1 MPNLTFRPVAVTTSN
16 LRERV
21 RRLPGMEELLGALAG
36 LPPAFLVGG
45 AVRDVLRGAHPVDVD
60 LAIEGDARSTARA
73 VGARLDREVQEHGR
87 FGTAVMLGDEPH
99 DVNFAM
105 TRLETYAAP
114 GALPEVEEAPLAEDL
129 ARRDF
134 GVNSM
139 AIGLTGE
146 DLGHLYDPH
155 GGVTDLEARAIRV
168 LHDASFIDDPTRLLR
183 ALQYEARLGFSM
195 EPDTERLALAAI
207 EGGALDT
214 VSGVRVGDQLM
225 LLLGEQRVGRAI
237 ERMHGLGID
246 RALHPELEAE
256 PELVASAALG
266 AVTIGSDR
274 ALAGLAALC
283 SSAPEELDLWL
294 ADLGLHAARRDA
306 VSRAARVAP
315 RLATELRGRA
325 HTPSELAALL
335 RREPPEALALALA
348 LQAPPDDV
356 LRWVGELREVRLE
369 ITGDDLT
376 AAGVPEGP
384 QLGHALEETLARK
397 LDGLV
402 SGRDEEL
409 EQALRL
415 AREGSA

>member
-1 MPNLTFRPVAVTTSN
+1 MSVSAGN

-21 RRLPGMEELLGALAG
+21 RRLPGVEELLPALAG
-36 LPPAFLVGG
+36 LPRCYLVGG
-45 AVRDVLRGAHPVDVD
+45 AVRDLLRGAHPFDLD
-60 LAIEGDARSTARA
+60 LAVEGDATSAARA
-73 VGARLDREVQEHGR
+73 VGSRLDREVREHGR
-87 FGTAVMLGDEPH
+87 FGTAVIRNEQ

-105 TRLETYAAP
+105 TRRETYAAP
-114 GALPEVEEAPLAEDL
+114 GALPQVEEATLADDL

-134 GVNSM
+134 GVNAM
-139 AIGLTGE
+139 AIGLTGD

-155 GGVTDLEARAIRV
+155 GGVADLDAKAVRV
-168 LHDASFIDDPTRLLR
+168 LHEDSFIDDPTRLLR
-183 ALQYEARLGFSM
+183 ALRYEARLGFAM

-207 EGGALDT
+207 EGDALRT

-225 LLLGEQRVGRAI
+225 LLLAEDRVGRAM
-237 ERMHGLGID
+237 ERMRGLGMD
-246 RALHPELEAE
+246 RALHAELRAD

-266 AVTIGSDR
+266 AVTIGADR
-274 ALAGLAALC
+274 ALAALAALC
-283 SSAPEELDLWL
+283 SSAPAELDLWL
-294 ADLGLHAARRDA
+294 ADLGLHASRRDA
-306 VSRAARVAP
+306 VSRAARVGP
-315 RLATELRGRA
+315 RLAKELRARA

-369 ITGDDLT
+369 ITGADLT

-384 QLGHALEETLARK
+384 RLGRALDETLKRK

-402 SGRDEEL
+402 SGREEEL
-409 EQALRL
+409 EHALRL
-415 AREGSA
+415 AKEGG